1 MQNEKKKLRAI
12 TTPGEYNVRICNIK
26 PDDVGQTKK
35 GDPMVRLLMTTQDG
49 QAINERFF
57 ASTDGALRRAAAF
70 VSVATGKKMAL
81 PPKDAESFA
90 MFIGKAS
97 GNVIRVLV
105 EQKEETWTDGTTK
118 QVMKIARFMPIQGGT
133 QTPMRPIQTQVELP
147 PPAPEPTIKTNQE
160 PKKKQWFDYDGNEP
174 TDESVPF

>member
-1 MQNEKKKLRAI
+1 MNEKQKLRAI
-12 TTPGEYNVRICNIK
+12 TTPGEYNVRVCNIK
-26 PDDVGQTKK
+26 PTDIGQTKK
-35 GDPMVRLLMTTQDG
+35 GDPMVKLLMTTQDG

-105 EQKEETWTDGTTK
+105 EQKEETWSDGSVR
-118 QVMKIARFMPIQGGT
+118 QVLKIAKFMPIQGG
-133 QTPMRPIQTQVELP
+133 QQPMRPIQTQVQLP
-147 PPAPEPTIKTNQE
+147 PEAPEPKNETIAQ